1 MASWPRPLTQKRQR
15 IRHLRPTR
23 TRFEASDARR
33 DFGFRISNF
42 GFSLSVNRN
51 SGLSSIRNRKSAI
64 SISMS
69 IYRRVLAYY
78 RPFWPQ
84 TIFGLLLSL
93 CGIGLNLLKPWP
105 LKFIVDQILPSF
117 ARGSQTNTF
126 IGFQLFAGHLRIP
139 TSPILSVH
147 GLIAALCLALI
158 AIQLVWGAINWITSY
173 LFVKIGLQALLKLR
187 TDLYA
192 YLQSLSL
199 KYHDARRS
207 SDSSFRVA
215 YDSQSIQTIY
225 NKGFTNIFGSI
236 ITLVGTFVIMV
247 RLDWQL
253 TLLSLAIVPLI
264 VGAIYF
270 FAHRIRRES
279 TFIQEQESA
288 MLAQAQEGLSSIRM
302 VHAFGREE
310 FEILQFHQQASQS
323 LEANLRLT
331 LTNVNS
337 ALVISTLMV
346 IGTAAMYY
354 VGTLHVLAG
363 TLTLGSLLVFSA
375 YLLMLYQPLESLTYT
390 AWAMEGATAGAR
402 RCFEVLDGQD
412 DVVDSP
418 KAIAISS
425 ARGLIEFQ
433 NVSFAY
439 AQDRRVLHN
448 LHLTISPN
456 QIVALVGGTGAGK
469 STLLSLVPRFY
480 DPTSGSVMLDGCDLR
495 EITKKSLRAQIAIVL
510 QDTLLFSTSVRE
522 NIAYGRP
529 DATEEEIVDAA
540 RRAQADEFILQMPNG
555 YQSAVGERGGHLSVG
570 QRQRLGIARAFL
582 KNAPVLLLDEPTS
595 ALDPATESAIMET
608 IKELMRGRTTLI
620 ATHRLATVHNVDQI
634 VVLDRGR
641 VVEQG
646 RGSELVARGG
656 VYAKLYTSGK
666 FAT

>member
-1 MASWPRPLTQKRQR
+1 
-15 IRHLRPTR
+15 
-23 TRFEASDARR
+23 
-33 DFGFRISNF
+33 
-42 GFSLSVNRN
+42 
-51 SGLSSIRNRKSAI
+51 
-64 SISMS
+64 MS
-69 IYRRVLAYY
+69 IYRRVLRYY
-78 RPFWPQ
+78 RPFWGQ
-84 TIFGLLLSL
+84 TVFGLVLTL

-105 LKFIVDQILPSF
+105 FKIIVDDFLRANGA
-117 ARGSQTNTF
+117 ARSDWR
-126 IGFQLFAGHLRIP
+126 LSIP
-139 TSPILSVH
+139 L
-147 GLIAALCLALI
+147 LCLALVV
-158 AIQLVWGAINWITSY
+158 IQLFWGIINWITNY

-187 TDLYA
+187 TDLYS

-199 KYHDARRS
+199 KYHDMHRS

-225 NKGFTNIFGSI
+225 NKGFTNIFGST
-236 ITLVGTFVIMV
+236 ITLAGTFLIMV

-253 TLLSLAIVPLI
+253 TLLSLAIVPPV

-279 TFIQEQESA
+279 TFIQERESA
-288 MLAQAQEGLSSIRM
+288 ILAQVQEGLSSIRM

-310 FEILQFHQQASQS
+310 FEVGQFHQQASQS
-323 LEANLRLT
+323 LQANLRLT

-346 IGTAAMYY
+346 VGTAAMYY

-363 TLTLGSLLVFSA
+363 TLTLGSLLIFSA

-390 AWAMEGATAGAR
+390 TWAMEGATAGAK
-402 RCFEVLDGQD
+402 RCFEVLDRQD

-529 DATEEEIVDAA
+529 DATEDEIVDAA
-540 RRAQADEFILQMPNG
+540 RRAQADDFIRQLPTG
-555 YQSAVGERGGHLSVG
+555 YASPIGERGGHLSVG
-570 QRQRLGIARAFL
+570 QRQRIGIARAFL
-582 KNAPVLLLDEPTS
+582 KNAPILLLDEPTS
-595 ALDPATESAIMET
+595 ALDPATESAIMDT

-620 ATHRLATVHNVDQI
+620 ATHSLAKIHGLDQI
-634 VVLDRGR
+634 IVLQPGR
-641 VVEQG
+641 VVEKG
-646 RGSELVARGG
+646 RGPELIAHGG

-666 FAT
+666 FPS

>member
-1 MASWPRPLTQKRQR
+1 
-15 IRHLRPTR
+15 
-23 TRFEASDARR
+23 
-33 DFGFRISNF
+33 
-42 GFSLSVNRN
+42 
-51 SGLSSIRNRKSAI
+51 
-64 SISMS
+64 MS
-69 IYRRVLAYY
+69 IYRRVLRYY
-78 RPFWPQ
+78 RPFLPQ
-84 TIFGLLLSL
+84 TIFGLLLTVA
-93 CGIGLNLLKPWP
+93 GIGLNLLKPWP
-105 LKFIVDQILPSF
+105 FKIIVDDFLRVNST
-117 ARGSQTNTF
+117 ARSDGRTW
-126 IGFQLFAGHLRIP
+126 IP
-139 TSPILSVH
+139 L
-147 GLIAALCLALI
+147 LCLALV
-158 AIQLVWGAINWITSY
+158 AIQLLWGIINWITNY

-187 TDLYA
+187 TDLYS

-225 NKGFTNIFGSI
+225 NKGFTNIFGST
-236 ITLVGTFVIMV
+236 ITLAGTFVIMV

-264 VGAIYF
+264 VAAIYF

-310 FEILQFHQQASQS
+310 FEVRQFHRQARQS
-323 LEANLRLT
+323 LQANLRLT

-354 VGTLHVLAG
+354 VGTQHVLAG

-390 AWAMEGATAGAR
+390 AWAMEGAAAGAK
-402 RCFEVLDGQD
+402 RCFEVLDRQD

-418 KAIAISS
+418 KAIAILS
-425 ARGLIEFQ
+425 ARGSIEFQ

-439 AQDRRVLHN
+439 AQDRDVLHN
-448 LHLTISPN
+448 LDLTISPN

-480 DPTSGSVMLDGCDLR
+480 DPTSGSVTLDGCDLR

-540 RRAQADEFILQMPNG
+540 RRAQADEFIRQMPNG

-595 ALDPATESAIMET
+595 ALDPTTESAIMET

-634 VVLDRGR
+634 IVLEHGHI
-641 VVEQG
+641 VEQG

-656 VYAKLYTSGK
+656 VYAKLYASGHYPS
-666 FAT
+666 

>member
-1 MASWPRPLTQKRQR
+1 
-15 IRHLRPTR
+15 
-23 TRFEASDARR
+23 
-33 DFGFRISNF
+33 
-42 GFSLSVNRN
+42 
-51 SGLSSIRNRKSAI
+51 
-64 SISMS
+64 MS
-69 IYRRVLAYY
+69 IYRRVLRYY
-78 RPFWPQ
+78 RPFLPQ
-84 TIFGLLLSL
+84 TIFGLLLTVA
-93 CGIGLNLLKPWP
+93 GIGLNLLKPWP
-105 LKFIVDQILPSF
+105 FKIIVDDFLRVNST
-117 ARGSQTNTF
+117 ARGDWRTWIT
-126 IGFQLFAGHLRIP
+126 L
-139 TSPILSVH
+139 
-147 GLIAALCLALI
+147 LCLALV
-158 AIQLVWGAINWITSY
+158 AIQLLWGIINWITNY
-173 LFVKIGLQALLKLR
+173 VFVKIGLQALLKLR
-187 TDLYA
+187 TDLYS

-225 NKGFTNIFGSI
+225 NKGFTNIFGST
-236 ITLVGTFVIMV
+236 ITLAGTFVIMV

-253 TLLSLAIVPLI
+253 TLLSLAIVPPI
-264 VGAIYF
+264 VAAIYF
-270 FAHRIRRES
+270 FSHRIRRES

-310 FEILQFHQQASQS
+310 FEVRQFHRQARQS

-390 AWAMEGATAGAR
+390 AWAMEGAAAGAK
-402 RCFEVLDGQD
+402 RCFEVLDRQD

-425 ARGLIEFQ
+425 ARGSIEFQ

-439 AQDRRVLHN
+439 AQDRDVLDN
-448 LHLTISPN
+448 LDLTISPN

-469 STLLSLVPRFY
+469 STLLSLIPRFY
-480 DPTSGSVMLDGCDLR
+480 DPTSGSITLDGCDLR

-540 RRAQADEFILQMPNG
+540 RRAQADEFIRQMPNG
-555 YQSAVGERGGHLSVG
+555 YESAVGERGGHLSVG

-595 ALDPATESAIMET
+595 ALDPATESSIMET
-608 IKELMRGRTTLI
+608 IKELMLGRTTLI

-634 VVLDRGR
+634 IVLEHGHI
-641 VVEQG
+641 VEQG

-656 VYAKLYTSGK
+656 VYAKLYASGHYPS
-666 FAT
+666 